1 MKFSV
6 KKDWWKSIFDEV
18 YLLTDARTVC
28 DDELT
33 GREVDFIM
41 TFLNI
46 GKNSAI
52 LDLCGG
58 QGRHSLEL
66 ARREFKDLTVLD
78 YSGYL
83 LELGRK
89 KANEEGLNIQFIQGD
104 ARCTN
109 LPEGRFHYI
118 ILMASSFGYFA
129 KDSENLKILEE
140 SYRVLSPGGK
150 LMLDI
155 PDRDYI
161 LNNFRPLS
169 FHKVNDDISVRRQRL
184 IRGNVIYSIETV
196 ISDMKGCIRE
206 NTYCMRLYSVEN
218 LKKLL
223 LKAGFKLVLFKRDFM
238 DRSNLG
244 DFGCMTNR
252 MVAIAEKE

>member
-6 KKDWWKSIFDEV
+6 KKNWWKDIFDDV

-28 DDELT
+28 DEKLT
-33 GREVDFIM
+33 SGEVDFILA
-41 TFLNI
+41 FLNI
-46 GKNSAI
+46 GKNSVL

-66 ARREFKDLTVLD
+66 ARRGFKDLTVLD

-83 LELGRK
+83 LDLGRRK
-89 KANEEGLNIQFIQGD
+89 SREENLHIEFIQSD
-104 ARCTN
+104 ARKTG
-109 LPEGRFHYI
+109 LQDDRFNFI

-129 KDSENLKILEE
+129 DDIENMKIIAE
-140 SYRVLSPGGK
+140 SYRILSPGGK

-161 LNNFRPLS
+161 LSNFRSSS
-169 FHKVNDDISVRRQRL
+169 FHKVNDDISVKRERQ
-184 IRGNVIYSIETV
+184 IRGDVIYSKEIV
-196 ISDMKGCIRE
+196 LSDQKGCIRE
-206 NTYCMRLYSVEN
+206 NTYCMRLYSSDK

-223 LKAGFKLVLFKRDFM
+223 QREGFKTVTFKKDFM
-238 DRSNLG
+238 DRSDLG

-252 MVAIAEKE
+252 MVAIAEKG

>member
-6 KKDWWKSIFDEV
+6 NKDWWKGIFDEV

-46 GKNSAI
+46 GRNSAV

-66 ARREFKDLTVLD
+66 ARRGFKDLTVLD

-83 LELGRK
+83 LDLGRN
-89 KANEEGLNIQFIQGD
+89 KANEEDLNIQFIRGD
-104 ARCTN
+104 ARCTG
-109 LPEGRFHYI
+109 LPDDRFHYI

-129 KDSENLKILEE
+129 NDSGNLKILGE
-140 SYRVLSPGGK
+140 SYRVLLSGGK

-161 LNNFRPLS
+161 LNNFRPSS
-169 FHKVNDDISVRRQRL
+169 FHKVNDDISVRRNRI
-184 IRGNVIYSIETV
+184 IRGNLIYSKETV
-196 ISDMKGCIRE
+196 ISVMKGCIRE
-206 NTYCMRLYSVEN
+206 NTYCMRLYSADN

-223 LKAGFKLVLFKRDFM
+223 LKAGFKMVLFHRDFM
-238 DRSNLG
+238 NRSDRG

-252 MVAIAEKE
+252 VVAIAEKG

>member
-6 KKDWWKSIFDEV
+6 DKNWWKNIFDEV

-28 DDELT
+28 DDKLT
-33 GREVDFIM
+33 SSEVDFILA
-41 TFLNI
+41 FLNI
-46 GKNSAI
+46 RKNSAV

-66 ARREFKDLTVLD
+66 ARRGFKDLTVLD

-83 LELGRK
+83 LDLGIRK
-89 KANEEGLNIQFIQGD
+89 TREENLNIHFIQSD
-104 ARCTN
+104 ARMTGLQDN
-109 LPEGRFHYI
+109 RFKYI

-129 KDSENLKILEE
+129 DDSENMKIFSE
-140 SYRVLSPGGK
+140 SYRLLSPRGK

-161 LNNFRPLS
+161 LSNFKSSS
-169 FHKVNDDISVRRQRL
+169 FHEVNNDISVKRERH
-184 IRGNVIYSIETV
+184 IRDDVIYSKETV
-196 ISDMKGCIRE
+196 ISRQKGCIRE
-206 NTYCMRLYSVEN
+206 NTYCMRLYSGEKLKELLLRKGFNKVF
-218 LKKLL
+218 LKK
-223 LKAGFKLVLFKRDFM
+223 DFM
-238 DRSNLG
+238 NRSDLG

-252 MVAIAEKE
+252 MVAIAEKG